1 MAARFPRPFW
11 RSSRSCWFVQL
22 GKKQVKLHAD
32 RDEAFRMYHVLMQR
46 EEPAEPQIISSD
58 PPVVEV
64 LDAFLEWAEQ
74 NGTPRTFAWRK
85 ENLQTFTSSIPRNL
99 TVSQLKP
106 YHVTK
111 EMNAHPTWG
120 PDTRANFARCVQR
133 AFRWAKKQGLI
144 RENPVEYI
152 EKPGKQKRE
161 VFYTREEYDRLLAAF
176 PDREMKDVIITA
188 WETGC
193 RPQEIFR
200 VEAQHVDLA
209 GRRWVFNLKGSKGK
223 KKHRVV
229 YLSDAAFEVTRRLV
243 ERHPT
248 GPLFPN
254 HDGGRWDKETVGRRF
269 ARKRKKVGKRYCL
282 YGFRHSFAQ
291 RLLLAGVDPMTVATL
306 LGHSNTNMLAQH
318 YSHLYKDAGH
328 LRRALSQGAGASGA
342 VNGQAAERTPSA
354 SPPGAPSTP

>member
-1 MAARFPRPFW
+1 MSARYPRPFW
-11 RSSRSCWFVQL
+11 WKVRECWYVQL
-22 GKKQVKLHAD
+22 GKKQIKLHPD
-32 RDEAFRMYHVLMQR
+32 KDEAFRQYHTLMQQQP
-46 EEPAEPQIISSD
+46 EEKPQILASD

-64 LDAFLEWAEQ
+64 LDAFLDWAEK
-74 NGTPRTFAWRK
+74 NNSPRTFAWRK
-85 ENLQTFTSSIPRNL
+85 ENLQVFTKSIPHNL

-133 AFRWAKKQGLI
+133 AFRWAQKQGLI
-144 RENPVEYI
+144 DQNPVEHV

-176 PDREMKDVIITA
+176 PDQVMRDVIVTA

-193 RPQEIFR
+193 RPQELFH
-200 VEAQHVDLA
+200 VEASNVDLA
-209 GRRWVFNLKGSKGK
+209 GKRWLFTIKGSKGK

-229 YLSDAAFEVTRRLV
+229 YLSDAAFEVTRRLT
-243 ERHPT
+243 ERYPS
-248 GPLFPN
+248 GPLFRN
-254 HDGGRWDKETVGRRF
+254 ADGGKWDKETVGRRF
-269 ARKRKKVGKRYCL
+269 ARKRKTVGKRYCL

-328 LRRALSQGAGASGA
+328 LQKALNQGKKKEPLEPIA
-342 VNGQAAERTPSA
+342 
-354 SPPGAPSTP
+354 